1 MSNVVNTIDSYQGS
15 EKEAVI
21 FSCVRSNDNGNLGFC
36 SEYRRIN
43 VALTRAKFGQI
54 IVGNLQTLRK
64 DPKWKILINFLEK
77 EGNIV
82 DGFEGALH
90 FFESHDDPD
99 LRE

>member
-15 EKEAVI
+15 EKEAII
-21 FSCVRSNDNGNLGFC
+21 FSCVRSNPEGKLGFC

-54 IVGNLQTLRK
+54 IVGNVRTLRK
-64 DPKWKILINFLEK
+64 DPKWKMLINFLEK
-77 EGNIV
+77 EGNII
-82 DGFEGALH
+82 DGFEGALQ
-90 FFESHDDPD
+90 FFERHDDPE

>member
-21 FSCVRSNDNGNLGFC
+21 FSCVRSNDKGNLGFC

-54 IVGNLQTLRK
+54 IVGNVQTLRK
-64 DPKWKILINFLEK
+64 DPKWKMLINFLEK

-82 DGFEGALH
+82 EGFEGARD
-90 FFESHDDPD
+90 FFKIHDDRE
-99 LRE
+99 LRK

>member
-1 MSNVVNTIDSYQGS
+1 MSSVVNTIDSYQGS

-21 FSCVRSNDNGNLGFC
+21 FSCVRSNDYGNIGFC

-54 IVGNLQTLRK
+54 IVGNAQTLRE
-64 DPKWKILINFLEK
+64 DPKWEMLINFLEE
-77 EGNIV
+77 EGNLV
-82 DGFEGALH
+82 YGFEGARD
-90 FFESHDDPD
+90 FFKKHDDPE